1 MKQFNSCLTM
11 QLNITKTPQ
20 KRKKEKKN
28 ETKKTLY
35 SKDYS
40 DHVALY
46 IFPSLLIY

>member
-1 MKQFNSCLTM
+1 MFNHAIKYNKNT
-11 QLNITKTPQ
+11 T
-20 KRKKEKKN
+20 KKEKRKEN

>member
-1 MKQFNSCLTM
+1 MFNHAIKYNKNT
-11 QLNITKTPQ
+11 T
-20 KRKKEKKN
+20 KKEKK
-28 ETKKTLY
+28 EKKMKKKTLY